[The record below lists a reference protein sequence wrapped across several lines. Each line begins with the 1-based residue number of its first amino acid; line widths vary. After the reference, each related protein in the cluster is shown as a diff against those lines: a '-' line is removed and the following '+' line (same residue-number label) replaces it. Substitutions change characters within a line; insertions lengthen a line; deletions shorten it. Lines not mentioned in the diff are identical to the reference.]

1 MTLLGFTVRNHK
13 SIRDEITIDLARP
26 SLRTLRPR
34 DDDWGT
40 VTYPIAGIFGGNAT
54 GKSAVLDALRY
65 TYTAISLS
73 ATAWQ
78 ASKSMHRAPF
88 LLDGTAR
95 TSSSTYELDFVHE
108 GRRHLY
114 GFEVD
119 HEGIK
124 REWLRDVPGSR
135 WRTLLDRDRDAGT
148 MKFHQSVRAKIEV
161 TERELVLSRALLL
174 HSSPLNP
181 VAHGLVSGFDCVLV
195 KDSHREARLSSIAD
209 SLAERTI
216 TFADLEALLQVADIG
231 VVKVSIEET
240 NIPDH
245 VLRAFRRFQRELDG
259 EDRPGSNPTEN
270 DKGAS
275 DLNDDDEGVGD
286 LDDDQLAQVVRH
298 LVFTHR
304 GTTGECPEFSIHDE
318 SDGTIAWL
326 AIGVPALEALRAGGL
341 LLVDEI
347 DASLHPHL
355 LEVLLG
361 AFADPLVNTRQA
373 QLVFTSHESYVLSPL
388 SEVKLEPE
396 QVWLTDKTYEGVTE
410 LTCLADFPKHP
421 DANVARRYLTGRYG
435 GTPRLSPSTLTALV
449 TSGER

>member
-1 MTLLGFTVRNHK
+1 MTLLSFTVRNHK
-13 SIRDEITIDLARP
+13 SIRDETTIDLARP
-26 SLRTLRPR
+26 TLRTLRPR
-34 DDDWGT
+34 DDDWDA

-65 TYTAISLS
+65 AFTAVKSS

-78 ASKSMHRAPF
+78 ASKSMHRAPY
-88 LLDGTAR
+88 LLDGAAR

-119 HEGIK
+119 HDGIK
-124 REWLRDVPGSR
+124 REWLRDVPRSR
-135 WRTLLDRDRDAGT
+135 WRTLLDRDRDAG
-148 MKFHQSVRAKIEV
+148 MLMFHQSLRAKFEV
-161 TERELVLSRALLL
+161 TGRELVLSRALLL
-174 HSSPLNP
+174 HDSPLHP
-181 VAHGLVSGFDCVLV
+181 VAHSLVSGFDCVLV
-195 KDSHREARLSSIAD
+195 KDSHREERLSNIAD
-209 SLAERTI
+209 SLAEGTV

-240 NIPDH
+240 DIPDH
-245 VLRAFRRFQRELDG
+245 VRRAFRLFRRELREEEG
-259 EDRPGSNPTEN
+259 GSSE
-270 DKGAS
+270 AAA
-275 DLNDDDEGVGD
+275 NDDDEELSD

-298 LVFTHR
+298 LVFTHH
-304 GTTGECPEFSIHDE
+304 GTADEPPDFSIHDE

-326 AIGVPALEALRAGGL
+326 AVAVPALEALRGGGM

-355 LEVLLG
+355 LEMLLG
-361 AFADPLVNTRQA
+361 AFADPLVNTRTA
-373 QLVFTSHESYVLSPL
+373 QLIFTSHESYVLSPL

-396 QVWLTDKTYEGVTE
+396 QVWFTDKTYEGVTE

-435 GTPRLSPSTLTALV
+435 GTPRLSPSTLAALV
-449 TSGER
+449 GPEEH

>member
-1 MTLLGFTVRNHK
+1 MALLSFTVRNHK
-13 SIRDEITIDLARP
+13 SIRDEITVDLTRP

-34 DDDWGT
+34 DNDWGA

-65 TYTAISLS
+65 TFAAITLS

-95 TSSSTYELDFVHE
+95 ASSSTYELDFIHN

-114 GFEVD
+114 GFTVD
-119 HEGIK
+119 HDGIK
-124 REWLRDVPGSR
+124 REWLRDVPSTR

-148 MKFHQSVRAKIEV
+148 LTYHQSLRAKIEV
-161 TERELVLSRALLL
+161 TGRELVLSRALLL
-174 HSSPLNP
+174 RDSTLYP
-181 VAHGLVSGFDCVLV
+181 VAHDLVSGFDCVLV

-209 SLAERTI
+209 SLAEGTI
-216 TFADLEALLQVADIG
+216 TFGDLEALLQVADIG
-231 VVKVSIEET
+231 VVNISIEET
-240 NIPDH
+240 NIPEN
-245 VLRAFRRFQRELDG
+245 VRRALSRLRRELREE
-259 EDRPGSNPTEN
+259 EDMPS
-270 DKGAS
+270 DAGAE
-275 DLNDDDEGVGD
+275 NDDDELSD

-304 GTTGECPEFSIHDE
+304 GTADECPKFSVQDE

-326 AIGVPALEALRAGGL
+326 AIAVPALRVLREGGL

-361 AFADPLVNTRQA
+361 AFADPLINTQWA
-373 QLVFTSHESYVLSPL
+373 QLIFTSHESYVLSPL
-388 SEVKLEPE
+388 SEVTLEPE
-396 QVWLTDKTYEGVTE
+396 QIWLTDKSYQGVTE

-435 GTPRLSPSTLTALV
+435 GTPRLSPSTLAALIG
-449 TSGER
+449 SEKR

>member
-1 MTLLGFTVRNHK
+1 MILLGFTVRNHK
-13 SIRDEITIDLARP
+13 SIRDEITVDLARP

-34 DDDWGT
+34 DGDWGAAA
-40 VTYPIAGIFGGNAT
+40 YPIAGVFGGNAT

-65 TYTAISLS
+65 TFTAISLS

-88 LLDGTAR
+88 MLDGAAH
-95 TSSSTYELDFVHE
+95 TSSSSYELDFVYE
-108 GRRHLY
+108 ERRHLY

-119 HEGIK
+119 RDGIR

-148 MKFHQSVRAKIEV
+148 LKFHQSLRAKIEV
-161 TERELVLSRALLL
+161 TGRELVLSRALLL
-174 HSSPLNP
+174 KDSLLNP
-181 VAHGLVSGFDCVLV
+181 LVHELVSSFDCVLV

-209 SLAERTI
+209 SLAEGTI

-231 VVKVSIEET
+231 VMKVGLEET
-240 NIPDH
+240 NIPEH
-245 VLRAFRRFQRELDG
+245 VRRAIRRFRRELRENADG
-259 EDRPGSNPTEN
+259 HSEPAAEDE
-270 DKGAS
+270 
-275 DLNDDDEGVGD
+275 DDDIGD
-286 LDDDQLAQVVRH
+286 LDDDQLAQVARH
-298 LVFTHR
+298 LVFSHR
-304 GTTGECPEFSIHDE
+304 GTAEESPDFSIQDE

-326 AIGVPALEALRAGGL
+326 AVGVPALEVLRAGGL

-361 AFADPLVNTRQA
+361 AFADPLVNIRRA

-396 QVWLTDKTYEGVTE
+396 QVWITDKTYEGVTE

-435 GTPRLSPSTLTALV
+435 GTPRLSPSTLAALV
-449 TSGER
+449 VSGER

>member
-1 MTLLGFTVRNHK
+1 MILLSFTVRNHN
-13 SIRDEITIDLARP
+13 SIRDEITVDLTRP
-26 SLRTLRPR
+26 SLQTLRPR
-34 DDDWGT
+34 GDDWGA
-40 VTYPIAGIFGGNAT
+40 VTYQIAGIFGGNAT
-54 GKSAVLDALRY
+54 GKSTVLDALRY
-65 TYTAISLS
+65 TFAAIRMS

-95 TSSSTYELDFVHE
+95 TSSSTYELDFVHK

-119 HEGIK
+119 HDGIK
-124 REWLRDVPGSR
+124 REWLRDVPSSR

-148 MKFHQSVRAKIEV
+148 LTFHPSLRAKIEV
-161 TERELVLSRALLL
+161 TGRELVLSRALLL
-174 HSSPLNP
+174 RDSTLHP
-181 VAHGLVSGFDCVLV
+181 VAHDMVSGFDCILV

-209 SLAERTI
+209 SLAEGTI

-240 NIPDH
+240 NIPEN
-245 VLRAFRRFQRELDG
+245 VRRALRRLRRDLSEKKGKLSDVAA
-259 EDRPGSNPTEN
+259 EN
-270 DKGAS
+270 VDKEEVPS
-275 DLNDDDEGVGD
+275 D

-304 GTTGECPEFSIHDE
+304 GTTDECPEFSIQAE
-318 SDGTIAWL
+318 SDGTVAWL
-326 AIGVPALEALRAGGL
+326 AIAVPALKVLREGGL

-361 AFADPLVNTRQA
+361 AFADSRVNTRQA
-373 QLVFTSHESYVLSPL
+373 QLIFTSHESYVLSPL

-396 QVWLTDKTYEGVTE
+396 QVWFTDKTYEGVTE
-410 LTCLADFPKHP
+410 LACLADFPKHP

-435 GTPRLSPSTLTALV
+435 GTPRLSPSTLAALV
-449 TSGER
+449 GSEGH